1 MNAPLKTDSRQQN
14 AALLQAIQA
23 ATDSIAPTWPLDRMI
38 AVNPYWEQISE
49 HFNQVA
55 EKQAKLAGS
64 AMTLPLSYYQKRW
77 IDGTIKPVHL
87 EQALAEFSS
96 EQAAAKKPFE
106 ALTTEQAI
114 AGLAQ
119 SDKAPVPPPLLGD
132 TLDQM
137 RDLQHEPAWC
147 DTITFQVS
155 QFCAAWFDEDQA
167 DWHPGQNEATGH
179 GSLYKS
185 WRKTLTRDH
194 SVALLMKAPGIAAK
208 AKTLSEDPVQQI
220 ADTLHNLQIPEEL
233 WPEYLQAVLM
243 RISGW
248 ASWAAYLRWQARLEG
263 KEDNTLTDLL
273 AVRLSWQQLIDD
285 GQRQQ
290 GSVWQRW
297 QLQWQEH
304 LKQHGSLNPLN
315 RIWQRAHEISYQQQ
329 LSKRLQE
336 KPQPLSA
343 RPSVQAVFC
352 IDVRSEVFRRH
363 LEAQSDEIQTLG
375 FAGFFGMP
383 VSYTPLGT
391 EATRPQL
398 PGLLAPALHIT
409 DSCGNAVK
417 DHKIVHKRRSNL
429 NKLMSWQPFK
439 SVPASAFTLVET
451 LGLSYAGKLIR
462 RSLPAQNDLAT
473 GNRLGLDKGCDLQP
487 SLASSGADLALQTEL
502 AKKVL
507 TGMNLTQGLAPLV
520 LLVGHGSQSH
530 NNPQRAGLDCGA
542 CCGQTGEVNSRALA
556 KLLND
561 TEVRTQLAD
570 QGMTIPA
577 TTHFVAALHNTTT
590 EEISLFDQQQ
600 IPESHQLAVNKLL
613 QQLAA
618 AGKQARQERVPSL
631 GLADLQDQPEKLTKT
646 IKQRANDWAQTR
658 PEWGLT
664 NNASFI
670 IAPRSRTRGIKLD
683 GRSFLHEYSPQKDPE
698 GALLEQIMT
707 APMVVT
713 HWINMQYFASTV
725 DNTRYGSGNKTLH
738 NVVGGR
744 LGVFEGNGGDLRTGL
759 ALQSVHNGE
768 DWQHEPLRLTVV
780 IDSDRVTIETILSK
794 HDTLRQLADNRWLY
808 LARFTPMGIE
818 FYQGE
823 GKWFVSC

>member
-1 MNAPLKTDSRQQN
+1 MNAPFKADPLKEKTLHD
-14 AALLQAIQA
+14 AIKR
-23 ATDSIAPTWPLDRMI
+23 ATGSIAPTWPLDRMI
-38 AVNPYWEQISE
+38 AVNPYWEQISH

-55 EKQAKLAGS
+55 DRQSRLAGS

-77 IDGTIKPVHL
+77 IDGTIKAVHL
-87 EQALAEFSS
+87 QQALAEFASQSEDFCLS
-96 EQAAAKKPFE
+96 EQ
-106 ALTTEQAI
+106 QAI
-114 AGLAQ
+114 AGLTEQ
-119 SDKAPVPPPLLGD
+119 DTSPVPPPLLGD

-147 DTITFQVS
+147 DTITHQVS
-155 QFCAAWFDEDQA
+155 QFCAAWFDNDQA
-167 DWHPGQNEATGH
+167 DWHPGQKKSTGQ

-220 ADTLHNLQIPEEL
+220 ANTLQDLQIPEAQ

-248 ASWAAYLRWQARLEG
+248 ASWAAYLGWQARLEG
-263 KEDNTLTDLL
+263 QEDHTLTDLL

-290 GSVWQRW
+290 GSVWQIW
-297 QLQWQEH
+297 QQQWQ
-304 LKQHGSLNPLN
+304 QHRQTHEGVNPLHL
-315 RIWQRAHEISYQQQ
+315 IWQRAHEISYQQQ
-329 LSKRLQE
+329 LSKRLQG
-336 KPQPLSA
+336 KPHPLGA
-343 RPSVQAVFC
+343 QASVQAVFC

-363 LEAQSDEIQTLG
+363 LEDQSDEIQTLG
-375 FAGFFGMP
+375 FAGFFGLP

-409 DSCGNAVK
+409 DTCGNAAK
-417 DHKIVHKRRSNL
+417 DHKIAHKRRSNL
-429 NKLMSWQPFK
+429 NKLLSWQPFK

-462 RSLPAQNDLAT
+462 RSLPDEGELT
-473 GNRLGLDKGCDLQP
+473 SGNSLGLNKGCDLQP
-487 SLASSGADLALQTEL
+487 SLASSGGSPEQQAEL

-561 TEVRTQLAD
+561 QEVREQIAQLGI
-570 QGMTIPA
+570 QIPE

-600 IPESHQLAVNKLL
+600 IPESHQLAVNKLQ
-613 QQLAA
+613 QQLAS
-618 AGKQARQERVPSL
+618 AGKQARQERAPSL
-631 GLADLQDQPEKLTKT
+631 GLAELQEQPDKLLKSVR
-646 IKQRANDWAQTR
+646 QRANDWAQTR

-670 IAPRSRTRGIKLD
+670 IAPRARTRGIKLD
-683 GRSFLHEYSPQKDPE
+683 GRSFLHDYSPQKDPE
-698 GALLEQIMT
+698 GTLLEQIMT

-780 IDSDRVTIETILSK
+780 IDSDRVTIEKILSK

-818 FYQGE
+818 FYQGD
-823 GKWFVSC
+823 GKWQVNC